1 MIDNMIFAFL
11 LTLFAG
17 LATAIG
23 GFISL
28 FVKNKNTT
36 FLSVA
41 LGFSAGVMLYVSFV
55 EIFVKAND
63 SLTVV
68 VGESLAPWLT
78 VGGFFLG
85 MFVIGIID
93 KILSKNKLI
102 TVTSVEDDK
111 KKLFKLGIFT
121 AVAISIHNFPE
132 GLATFMATLEDPS
145 LGIAIA
151 FAIAIHNIP
160 EGCNNYALFY

>member
-121 AVAISIHNFPE
+121 AVAISIHNFP
-132 GLATFMATLEDPS
+132 
-145 LGIAIA
+145 
-151 FAIAIHNIP
+151 
-160 EGCNNYALFY
+160 